1 MSCIGSYVFFHDY
14 SMYTLYSLQIPEIL
28 RGMTTGSLL
37 TLVSA
42 NRSLSVPRPSLFSPP
57 FNRVPTLLV
66 CASGW
71 KGSPLSAHVR
81 APTTCSGGVTFSTR
95 MTRRFRNPV
104 TSVCIGK
111 PSVGA
116 HAFYPL

>member
-1 MSCIGSYVFFHDY
+1 MEYIWFSTNAHLNDTYVVYWQLCFFHDY
-14 SMYTLYSLQIPEIL
+14 SMYALYSLQIPEIL

-57 FNRVPTLLV
+57 FNRAPTLLV

-71 KGSPLSAHVR
+71 GVLFLLTSGRRRR
-81 APTTCSGGVTFSTR
+81 APEALLS
-95 MTRRFRNPV
+95 RRE
-104 TSVCIGK
+104 
-111 PSVGA
+111 
-116 HAFYPL
+116 